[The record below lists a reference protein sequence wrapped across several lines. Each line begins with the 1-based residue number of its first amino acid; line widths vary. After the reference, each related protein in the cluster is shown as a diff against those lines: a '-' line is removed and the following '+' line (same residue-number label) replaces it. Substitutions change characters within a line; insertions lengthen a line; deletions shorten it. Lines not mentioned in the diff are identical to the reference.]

1 MLEAGQTHN
10 AGEKTEERSLVG
22 GLFLARGNRKL
33 EAAVKLDQGPMR
45 KAILQ
50 DSLSDEIFG
59 TCKAKVAAQGRS
71 ASNGKTVIKR
81 ALKPYAI
88 VKAALIASL
97 KKEGAEFQLGPA
109 PRVDTARE
117 DPRLRRQ
124 TPVIRS
130 SRRVVARAASGDYV
144 DCHRQLHA
152 GGAGGGG
159 CAADWE
165 PPGGLRPLRLRPH
178 ARTASTSSS
187 MAARGDSLW
196 RPGSTAEAHPRLN
209 AALGEDALGRVD
221 FASVLDEVVATHA
234 RGTVRLVKATS
245 GGRCIGYVLYEL
257 RKKGPARSRQHF
269 CELVNIVVR
278 PEQRGCGAGRRLF
291 EALERDLETTASR
304 EARDMR
310 LYVAERNGG
319 PREWYRRMGF
329 EDAGWQTE
337 QVGGEQVRFLRMCET
352 GDICGV
358 LCTSASTRSAETTCA
373 DSGNGPAL
381 LAFSGLLWGPDG
393 RPSPGADGAAE
404 GAAAASPPAE
414 RNETYRDAIGC
425 CVPGQVGGVRLV
437 PLPLGWGAS
446 QRGLPL
452 AEAGARGVTRRARS
466 RRWRCRPLDGPLLFD
481 AALLQSAATLAGYAS
496 PGRRLRYEDWAAGRG
511 GDAGE
516 GALRMEPF
524 GADHRV
530 FGSYGGLWAL
540 LGLAAAS
547 APRLCPSGSL
557 CGICSHLAQTLA
569 EVESWVR
576 RAPEKQLDILHGVL
590 DLLSPHG
597 GAERWGRWRSCL
609 LRGLADLAAA
619 QRPGAPPRRSHE
631 ARAEGGRSGRPAHQH
646 FVRTRAEV
654 AYRSGRARAPRPS
667 SARRVAMRALLA
679 PALLAVCAA
688 LSHDSR
694 LSPKQAGSVD
704 EQSRQGAAVD
714 AGSGSS
720 AQQAVVLNEQSHQ
733 SAGLDAISGS
743 SAQQAVIL
751 DEQSRES
758 FVLEASSRS
767 SEQQAVIL
775 DEQSRQSSS
784 MASSSGSSAQQA
796 VVMDEQSRQSAA
808 AEASSG
814 SAAQQA
820 VVLNEQSHQST
831 VLTASLDS
839 AAQQAVMVD
848 DQSHEIVGL
857 DAGSRSSA
865 QQAVILDEQSRQ
877 GAAVEASTGSAAQQA
892 VILDEQGHQ
901 STVLTANLDS
911 AAQQAV
917 MVDKQSHQGADLDA
931 RSGPSAQ
938 QAVILDEHLSS
949 GSSAQQAVLAND
961 QSREIVGLDAGSGS
975 SAQQAVI
982 LDEQSR
988 QSAAEASSS
997 GSSAEQAVILD
1008 EQSRQSSSMASSS
1021 GSSAQQAVIMDEQ
1034 SRQTAVLEASS
1045 GSSAQQAA
1053 VLDVHRGQEAA
1064 LQASSGSSA
1073 QQAVNLDEQRREG
1086 AALDASS
1093 DSSSRMA
1100 AVVHAQFREIS
1111 ALNAS
1116 VELRIAQM
1124 EQDWKLRIKQ
1134 LEEKLWQVQQEKR
1147 DVAAAEERSERRL
1160 ALLESKLAKM
1170 ELKVQP
1176 SLERRLTQVEE
1187 AARAEAQRRASQEQE
1202 TSPTAEEE
1210 FSRQQRSRE
1219 SLEESRLIYE
1229 QSWAMGDLK
1238 AAHSAIDRVV
1248 LPLMT
1253 FAREKVYQSRRQEIE
1268 AETRRRLL
1276 EEAEGLCD
1284 ADGDRLD
1291 GEQLR
1296 EVLDVPEAKLA
1307 HLAAEVAQVAAPAA
1321 TGDAVDHT
1329 GLRWQERLEGF
1340 RQKSAAES
1348 AHVLESIVHKIGV
1361 LSDIQGDYDDRMFLE
1376 MLARFLNDT
1385 RDETQHM
1392 HETNA
1397 LIHKRLQENYGK
1409 YNTEY
1414 LSSTLLQAI
1423 SGVTENVEF
1432 KNHLL
1437 HMDTYALS
1445 HTTPGEEMV
1454 QGCQEMERVFA
1465 SHILPFFQGVG
1476 HMRGT
1481 LDNLT
1486 KVVPSML
1493 STAGQK
1499 RSLAMMR
1506 NRTKGMLSMA
1516 YAQQIAL
1523 RGVSNAI
1530 MHDAIPVLVERLHCN
1545 FTDPSSSAARTSS
1558 PSSPRTLLSRIWSRR
1573 Q

>member
-877 GAAVEASTGSAAQQA
+877 SAGLGLSSGS
-892 VILDEQGHQ
+892 
-901 STVLTANLDS
+901 
-911 AAQQAV
+911 
-917 MVDKQSHQGADLDA
+917 
-931 RSGPSAQ
+931 SAQ
-938 QAVILDEHLSS
+938 QALLVDDQSREIVGLDAGS

-1248 LPLMT
+1248 LPLM
-1253 FAREKVYQSRRQEIE
+1253 AREKVYQSRRQEIE